1 MINPILRKKTMTNLK
16 ESEMYINVGGKVLR
30 RGHTTG
36 TCAAAASKAAAEMLI
51 TGMDVHSVTI
61 LTPKGISLDL
71 NVEDIIRN
79 ENNVKCA
86 VRKDGGDDI
95 DVTHGSLVY
104 SEVTISNEGI
114 NIDGG
119 CGVGRVTKKGLDQP
133 VGNAAINHVPR
144 SMIIEALEDVC
155 DDLGYNGGF
164 NVTISIPNGLEL
176 AERTFNSRLGI
187 IGGISVLGTSGIVE
201 PMSEK
206 AIVDTIKTE
215 MNVRREEGHKFLLV
229 VPGNY
234 GTGYIKS
241 IEGLKAESAIKCSN
255 YIGETLDHACE
266 LGFEGLLLVGN
277 LGKLVKLAGGIMN
290 THSREA
296 DSRMEILTANA
307 AMAGASFDTMK
318 KIMGSISTDDALDSL
333 EEEHIMKP
341 TLDLISNKI
350 EYYMNYRTGGKIRCG
365 AIVFSSKYGLIGKT
379 PGSKGILENMGGSLL

>member
-1 MINPILRKKTMTNLK
+1 MINPILRKKLMANLK
-16 ESEMYINVGGKVLR
+16 ESEMYINIGGKILR

-51 TGMDVHSVTI
+51 TGVDVHSTTI
-61 LTPKGISLDL
+61 LTPKGISLNLD
-71 NVEDIIRN
+71 VEDIVRN
-79 ENNVKCA
+79 GDSVQCA

-104 SEVTISNEGI
+104 SKVTISKEGV

-119 CGVGRVTKKGLDQP
+119 DGIGRVTKKGLDQP
-133 VGNAAINHVPR
+133 VGNAAINHIPR

-155 DDLGYNGGF
+155 ATLGYDRGF
-164 NVTISIPNGLEL
+164 DVVISIPNGREL
-176 AERTFNSRLGI
+176 AEHTFNPRLGI

-206 AIVDTIKTE
+206 AIVDTIKIE
-215 MNVRREEGHKFLLV
+215 MNVRKQEGHKFLLV

-234 GTGYIKS
+234 GAGYVGSIK
-241 IEGLKAESAIKCSN
+241 GLEPESAVKCSN
-255 YIGETLDHACE
+255 YVGETLDYARDLE
-266 LGFEGLLLVGN
+266 FEGLLLVGN

-296 DSRMEILTANA
+296 DSRMEILAANA
-307 AMAGASFDTMK
+307 ALVGASFDTIKNVME
-318 KIMGSISTDDALDSL
+318 SISTDDALDSL
-333 EEEHIMKP
+333 EEEHLMGP
-341 TLDLISNKI
+341 TMDLVSNKI
-350 EYYMNYRTGGKIRCG
+350 EYYMNYRTGGKLRCG

-379 PGSKGILENMGGSLL
+379 PGSKGILGDMGGSLI